1 MHCDDPLTFDNRQ
14 LGSQLLQMQDDYKSL
29 QEDFQSMREYFNWK
43 IAHVTAQLEEQCR
56 AAGEA
61 EGKANCLQELLEFH
75 EDQGQLAGSYWRTQC
90 EKRDDSIRFLTLKLQ
105 EYTVPSHE
113 YCARRETDSV
123 AAGSEA
129 VTLPQSDA
137 ETKPQSGGDT
147 YRRILEEHAEVC
159 RDLEA
164 QEEERIRMQH
174 ELDACRFRC
183 AGLIAERDLWYVAAK
198 ELAPPSSSIL
208 DLDGMMGRF
217 FGSSESASRKPPS
230 TVLEQDESCD
240 EAIKVAN
247 LEAESSR
254 LTAEIED
261 YRKSLADAGA
271 AQNALPGWATR
282 CAWRGELDVRAGQL
296 ERISLQ
302 FDATKRA
309 LDDANVNLQW
319 QATSAESL
327 RVRHDDLLRAIKG
340 EEQKVQELKSER
352 DRSEMALRS
361 LLDRL
366 TSTGD
371 MLSLPLACHNARWL
385 LEMCGQKDANL
396 TADETDASAVAANLG
411 EFMPGGS
418 SGSAS
423 AP

>member
-1 MHCDDPLTFDNRQ
+1 
-14 LGSQLLQMQDDYKSL
+14 
-29 QEDFQSMREYFNWK
+29 MREYFSWK
-43 IAHVTAQLEEQCR
+43 VAHVTAQLEEQCR

-123 AAGSEA
+123 AVGSEA
-129 VTLPQSDA
+129 VTLPESEA
-137 ETKPQSGGDT
+137 ETKPQCFGET

-164 QEEERIRMQH
+164 QEEETTRMQH
-174 ELDACRFRC
+174 ELDACRVRC
-183 AGLIAERDLWYVAAK
+183 AGLIAERDLWYMAAK
-198 ELAPPSSSIL
+198 KLAPPSSSIL
-208 DLDGMMGRF
+208 VLDGMMDRF
-217 FGSSESASRKPPS
+217 FGSSEPAPS
-230 TVLEQDESCD
+230 TVLERDESCN
-240 EAIKVAN
+240 EAINAAN
-247 LEAESSR
+247 AEAECSR
-254 LTAEIED
+254 LTAEMEV
-261 YRKSLADAGA
+261 YRKLLANATA
-271 AQNALPGWATR
+271 TQNALPGWANR

-309 LDDANVNLQW
+309 LDDANVDLQW

-327 RVRHDDLLRAIKG
+327 RVRHDDVLRAIKA
-340 EEQKVQELKSER
+340 EEQKVQELRRER
-352 DRSEMALRS
+352 DRSEVEVRA

-366 TSTGD
+366 TSPGD
-371 MLSLPLACHNARWL
+371 MLSLPLACHHARWL
-385 LEMCGQKDANL
+385 LEMCGQNDASG
-396 TADETDASAVAANLG
+396 TGDGIDASAEAANLG
-411 EFMPGGS
+411 ELPPGADRCKNS
-418 SGSAS
+418 D
-423 AP
+423 